1 VRERGRAPL
10 CRGEVAAPASR
21 RISERLRSAPAG
33 RPRHSEFP
41 VPGYYNKPSMTRAQ
55 KLAAC
60 GTLIAAYFFALTW
73 RGLTA
78 WFTGDDLANIQFL
91 HGFGQRPF
99 AMLLVHSAIV
109 LTPEYRPL
117 GGVVYRT
124 LYAIF
129 GLEPLPFRLFCYGCL
144 LLNLCLAG
152 KFIHLITESRTAAA
166 LGTLVFAV
174 HTCMGG
180 LYFNTGTLYDIL
192 CFTFGVSALI
202 FYVGL
207 RQRGEV
213 PAGRSLAIL
222 LAFYCLA
229 LDCKEMAVTWPL
241 MLLLYEA
248 VFHWRA
254 RLWSARLT
262 PIGIS
267 GIIALLYGL
276 VKTQVP
282 NEMSITPAYIPQ
294 VSLSFVAAEF
304 NHYYAM
310 LLWDRPVHT
319 APLLVSLAALLV
331 LGVVLR
337 SRAMVFGLLFANIAL
352 LPLSVIA
359 GRSGFAW
366 YIPYLGWALYAG
378 GFLSRLIELMCGS
391 VRSRWLRHEYLAG
404 ACFLF
409 LLGCLYG
416 GQRRAAAHMGDD
428 MIAQENILQSM
439 QDAMARAT
447 PKLPSGSR
455 ILLADDPFGPIN
467 WTFLFLER
475 LAWHDATLWVDR
487 PSQLGASFDPNDLSI
502 YAAVM
507 HAGAAP
513 VRVSL
518 GEPITQEPAATI
530 LISPVVDRSDAV
542 SVAVEGFAGC
552 GLDVEYRLPDD
563 ELARSGVWKNWCALD
578 AAGKCRA
585 TINQDAERGMVQIR
599 RIRLCG
605 GRWHRANASFEIL
618 P

>member
-1 VRERGRAPL
+1 
-10 CRGEVAAPASR
+10 
-21 RISERLRSAPAG
+21 
-33 RPRHSEFP
+33 
-41 VPGYYNKPSMTRAQ
+41 MTRAQ
-55 KLAAC
+55 KLAAS

-129 GLEPLPFRLFCYGCL
+129 GLEPLPFRLFCYACL
-144 LLNLCLAG
+144 LLNLFLAG
-152 KFIHLITESRTAAA
+152 RFFRLITESRTAAV
-166 LGTLVFAV
+166 LGALVFAV

-202 FYVGL
+202 SYVGL
-207 RQRGEV
+207 RQRGET
-213 PAGRSLAIL
+213 PTGRNLVIFLAL
-222 LAFYCLA
+222 FCLA

-241 MLLLYEA
+241 MLLLYEGI
-248 VFHWRA
+248 FHWRA
-254 RLWSARLT
+254 NSWLARMT
-262 PIGIS
+262 PVGIS
-267 GIIALLYGL
+267 TAIALLYGL

-282 NEMSITPAYIPQ
+282 NQMSITPAYIPRL
-294 VSLSFVAAEF
+294 SLDYAGLQFD
-304 NHYYAM
+304 HYYAM

-319 APLLVSLAALLV
+319 ALLLASLAASLV

-352 LPLSVIA
+352 LPLSVIP

-378 GFLSRLIELMCGS
+378 GFLSRLIELVCGS
-391 VRSRWLRHEYLAG
+391 VRSRWLRHEYLAS
-404 ACFLF
+404 ACFLL

-416 GQRRAAAHMGDD
+416 GQRHAAAHMGDD
-428 MIAQENILQSM
+428 LIAQEHILQSM
-439 QDAMARAT
+439 HDTMAAAT
-447 PKLPSGSR
+447 PNLASGSR
-455 ILLADDPFGPIN
+455 ILLADDPFGPVN

-487 PSQLGASFDPNDLSI
+487 PSQLGASFDPSDLSI
-502 YAAVM
+502 YAAVV
-507 HAGAAP
+507 HAGSTP
-513 VRVSL
+513 IRVSL
-518 GEPITQEPAATI
+518 GEPVTQEPAAAI
-530 LISPVVDRSDAV
+530 SISPASVDRSDAV
-542 SVAVEGFAGC
+542 SVEVEGFAGC
-552 GLDVEYRLPDD
+552 RLDVEYRLPDD
-563 ELARSGVWKNWCALD
+563 ELARSGVWKNWCRLD
-578 AAGKCRA
+578 AAGKCRP
-585 TINQDAERGMVQIR
+585 TINQDAERGVVQIV
-599 RIRLCG
+599 RIRLCERG
-605 GRWHRANASFEIL
+605 WQRANASFGIL

>member
-1 VRERGRAPL
+1 MLAQPEIFNGKVW
-10 CRGEVAAPASR
+10 
-21 RISERLRSAPAG
+21 IT
-33 RPRHSEFP
+33 
-41 VPGYYNKPSMTRAQ
+41 GYYNKPSMTRAQ
-55 KLAAC
+55 KLAASA
-60 GTLIAAYFFALTW
+60 TLIAAYFFALTW

-99 AMLLVHSAIV
+99 AMLLVHSVIV

-124 LYAIF
+124 LYAFF
-129 GLEPLPFRLFCYGCL
+129 GLEPLPFRLFCYACL
-144 LLNLCLAG
+144 LLNLFLAG
-152 KFIHLITESRTAAA
+152 KFIHLISESRTAAV

-192 CFTFGVSALI
+192 CFTFGISALV

-207 RQRGEV
+207 RQKGEA
-213 PAGRSLAIL
+213 PAGRNLAIL
-222 LAFYCLA
+222 LVLYCLA

-241 MLLLYEA
+241 LLLLYEG

-254 RLWSARLT
+254 KWWTARLA

-267 GIIALLYGL
+267 AVIALLYGL

-282 NEMSITPAYIPQ
+282 NQMSITPAYIPR
-294 VSLSFVAAEF
+294 LSFGYAAEQL
-304 NHYYAM
+304 NHYYTM
-310 LLWDRPVHT
+310 LLWDQPVHT
-319 APLLVSLAALLV
+319 APLLVSLALLLL

-337 SRAMVFGLLFANIAL
+337 NRAMVFGLLFANIAL
-352 LPLSVIA
+352 LPLLVIP

-366 YIPYLGWALYAG
+366 YIPYLGWTLYAG
-378 GFLSRLIELMCGS
+378 GFLSRLIELMCATT
-391 VRSRWLRHEYLAG
+391 RSRWLRHEYVAN
-404 ACFLF
+404 ACFL
-409 LLGCLYG
+409 LLSACLYG
-416 GQRRAAAHMGDD
+416 GQRRAATHMGDD
-428 MIAQENILQSM
+428 MIAQEHILQSM
-439 QDAMARAT
+439 HDAMNHAT
-447 PKLPSGSR
+447 PNLPSGSR
-455 ILLADDPFGPIN
+455 ILLADDTFGPVN
-467 WTFLFLER
+467 WTFLFLVR

-487 PSQLGASFDPNDLSI
+487 PSQLGASFDASDLSI

-507 HAGAAP
+507 HAGTAP

-518 GEPITQEPAATI
+518 GESITQEPFATI
-530 LISPVVDRSDAV
+530 SISPASVDRSDTV
-542 SVAVEGFAGC
+542 SVTVEGFAGC
-552 GLDVEYRLPDD
+552 GLDAEYRLPDD
-563 ELARSGVWKNWCALD
+563 ELARSGVWKNWCTLD

-585 TINQDAERGMVQIR
+585 TVNQDAERGVVRIR

-605 GRWHRANASFEIL
+605 GAWHRANASFEIL

>member
-1 VRERGRAPL
+1 MRPESSSDI
-10 CRGEVAAPASR
+10 AS
-21 RISERLRSAPAG
+21 G
-33 RPRHSEFP
+33 D
-41 VPGYYNKPSMTRAQ
+41 YNKPSMTRAQ
-55 KLAAC
+55 KLAAS

-109 LTPEYRPL
+109 VTPEYRPF
-117 GGVVYRT
+117 GGVVYRI
-124 LYAIF
+124 LYAVF
-129 GLEPLPFRLFCYGCL
+129 GLEPLPFRLFCFACL
-144 LLNLCLAG
+144 LLNLFLAG
-152 KFIHLITESRTAAA
+152 RFIHRITESRTAAV

-192 CFTFGVSALI
+192 CFTFGISSLI

-207 RQRGEV
+207 RQKGDV
-213 PAGRSLAIL
+213 PTGRNLAIFL
-222 LAFYCLA
+222 VLFCLA

-241 MLLLYEA
+241 MLLLYEF
-248 VFHWRA
+248 VFRWRA
-254 RLWSARLT
+254 RNQLAWLT

-267 GIIALLYGL
+267 AVIALLYGL

-282 NEMSITPAYIPQ
+282 NQMSITPAYVPQ
-294 VSLSFVAAEF
+294 LSLSFVADEF

-319 APLLVSLAALLV
+319 APLLAFLAALLI
-331 LGVVLR
+331 LGVALR
-337 SRAMVFGLLFANIAL
+337 SRPMVFGLLFANIAL

-378 GFLSRLIELMCGS
+378 GFLSRLIKLMCGS
-391 VRSRWLRHEYLAG
+391 VQSRWLRHEYLAS
-404 ACFLF
+404 ACFLL
-409 LLGCLYG
+409 LLGFLYG

-428 MIAQENILQSM
+428 MIAQEQILQAM
-439 QDAMARAT
+439 HDAMAHAT
-447 PKLPSGSR
+447 SNLASGSR
-455 ILLADDPFGPIN
+455 ILLADDPFGPVN

-502 YAAVM
+502 YAAVI
-507 HAGAAP
+507 HAKTTP

-518 GEPITQEPAATI
+518 GEPITQESTATI
-530 LISPVVDRSDAV
+530 SISPASVDRSDAV
-542 SVAVEGFAGC
+542 SVTVEGFAGC

-563 ELARSGVWKNWCALD
+563 ELARSGIWKNWCTLD
-578 AAGKCRA
+578 AAGKCSA
-585 TINQDAERGMVQIR
+585 TINQDAERGLVQIR

-605 GRWHRANASFEIL
+605 GAWHRAIATFQIL